1 MTHLRT
7 GIAPEPYLS
16 GSTPRLSWRRKWRY
30 AAMTALTAWTCIA
43 PAHANADQAE
53 KAQAYPSK
61 PIRLIVPYA
70 AGGGTDAFARLVGES
85 LAKQSGQSVIVEN
98 KPGAAGLVAGTTVGN
113 AAPDGYTLLI
123 DQSSIAY
130 QPLLYP
136 KASFDVRR
144 DLTPVILGATLDNVL
159 LVTPNFPATTVDE
172 MIALIRSKP
181 GTFNYA
187 STGIGTPQHL
197 AMEVLKRDAGDL
209 KIQHVPY
216 KGGNPGIVA
225 TSTGE
230 VDMFFISVSTAL
242 PFIES
247 GRVRA
252 LASGGTDRSAM
263 LPNLPT
269 FAESSL
275 RDFQAT
281 GWLAFFAPAKTPPQ
295 IVQKLNGLLEK
306 ALQDPATRTAAAKQ
320 GFVVAGGPPERLREL
335 LADDFAR
342 YRPVI
347 DQLGLAEK

>member
-1 MTHLRT
+1 MRKPIHSPPLLRSIWRTT
-7 GIAPEPYLS
+7 GRSIRRLLGVSCLSLLSIAS
-16 GSTPRLSWRRKWRY
+16 GNVMATQ
-30 AAMTALTAWTCIA
+30 TASF
-43 PAHANADQAE
+43 
-53 KAQAYPSK
+53 PSK

-85 LAKQSGQSVIVEN
+85 LSKQSGQSVIVEN
-98 KPGAAGLVAGTTVGN
+98 KPGAAGVVAGTAVAN

-136 KASFDVRR
+136 NISFDVRR
-144 DLTPVILGATLDNVL
+144 DLAPIILGATLDNVL
-159 LVTPNFPATTVDE
+159 LVTPNFPAQTVDE
-172 MIALIRSKP
+172 MIELVRREPNK
-181 GTFNYA
+181 FNYA

-197 AMEVLKRDAGDL
+197 AMEVLKQDAKGL
-209 KIQHVPY
+209 QIQHVPY

-242 PFIES
+242 PFIEA

-252 LASGGTDRSAM
+252 LANGGAQRSAM

-275 RDFQAT
+275 EKFKAT
-281 GWLAFFAPAKTPPQ
+281 GWLAFFAPANTPPAT
-295 IVQKLNGLLEK
+295 IKKLNTLFEK
-306 ALQDPATRTAAAKQ
+306 ALQDEATRIAAAKQ
-320 GFVVAGGPPERLREL
+320 GFEVAGGSSERLAAL
-335 LADDFAR
+335 LVDDLAI
-342 YRPVI
+342 YGPVI
-347 DQLGLAEK
+347 EKLGLAGK